1 MDNETDLIYP
11 ESTAPKSTAIGKI
24 KTVLCKAF
32 SYILIGIG
40 IVSIGVIAVPT
51 VILII
56 VIMGL
61 RFFLDRILS
70 ILEQKKESADGS

>member
-11 ESTAPKSTAIGKI
+11 ESTAPQSTAIGKI